1 MILRP
6 FMVLVESVSILIRP
20 LTLSVRLVAN
30 ILAGHL
36 ILTIIGEGLR
46 LTTYFLGGFA
56 CRIAILVLEI
66 AVAFIQGYVLIILCT
81 LYLIEVFIVEFL

>member
-1 MILRP
+1 VLSP
-6 FMVLVESVSILIRP
+6 FIVLVETVSILIRP

-36 ILTIIGEGLR
+36 ILTIIGEGMR
-46 LTTYFLGGFA
+46 WATFCLGGFTL
-56 CRIAILVLEI
+56 ITAILVLEI

-81 LYLIEVFIVEFL
+81 LYLIEVFMFS